1 MKQKKIEPRK
11 WFIVVNSDLE
21 YFCGLAYGGQPIWCS
36 DYTEAKPLDNERKF
50 STLQSICWG
59 KELELFYI

>member
-1 MKQKKIEPRK
+1 MKKTEKITRK

-36 DYTEAKPLDNERKF
+36 DYAEAKPLDNERKF